1 MVQNVNFV
9 EDTRSATTPGFSQG
23 AVQGSGRN
31 TSSSW
36 AQSTQSRGT
45 QSSGEFYKFFVR
57 GKQVMGVLLIVH

>member
-1 MVQNVNFV
+1 MVQNVHFV

-36 AQSTQSRGT
+36 AQPTQSTQSRGT
-45 QSSGEFYKFFVR
+45 QSSGESYKS
-57 GKQVMGVLLIVH
+57 L